1 MSLEGSENTT
11 DYVYG
16 RKFSGSPFCS
26 TCGIHVQ
33 SNLYGPPKHIVD
45 TWPEARQAMVKEK
58 LDLLP
63 LNLRTFHGIDLGSL
77 PVNRSDE
84 GTEGYVLD

>member
-1 MSLEGSENTT
+1 
-11 DYVYG
+11 
-16 RKFSGSPFCS
+16 
-26 TCGIHVQ
+26 
-33 SNLYGPPKHIVD
+33 
-45 TWPEARQAMVKEK
+45 MVKEK

-84 GTEGYVLD
+84 GTDGYVMD